1 MRKAQRSWIS
11 VKNLRKCLDGLEGNL
26 YIYVSSTYNLNL
38 VTEDLDLMVGFIDI
52 TKEETKLFDPNMD
65 GTF

>member
-1 MRKAQRSWIS
+1 M
-11 VKNLRKCLDGLEGNL
+11 
-26 YIYVSSTYNLNL
+26 YVSATGNLNL

-52 TKEETKLFDPNMD
+52 TKEKIKLYDPNMD

>member
-11 VKNLRKCLDGLEGNL
+11 VRKMRECLDGLEGNL
-26 YIYVSSTYNLNL
+26 YMYVSATGNLNL

-52 TKEETKLFDPNMD
+52 TKEKIKLYDPNMD